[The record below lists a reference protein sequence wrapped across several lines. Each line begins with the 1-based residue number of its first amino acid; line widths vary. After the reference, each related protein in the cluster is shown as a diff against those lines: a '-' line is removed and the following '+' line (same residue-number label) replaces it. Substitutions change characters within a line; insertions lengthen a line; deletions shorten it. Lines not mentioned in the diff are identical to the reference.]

1 MDKVHSTPEHN
12 NNVKQAKIKNQMKKQ
27 HIPQEIIDSAKANN
41 QRIIVN
47 ENGIEFEDIGQPLN
61 WSNIIC
67 YSIIIL
73 AVLGLIFQL
82 SRI

>member
-1 MDKVHSTPEHN
+1 
-12 NNVKQAKIKNQMKKQ
+12 MKKQ

-47 ENGIEFEDIGQPLN
+47 EDGINLEDMGQPVN

-67 YSIIIL
+67 YSILIL
-73 AVLGLIFQL
+73 GILGLIFQL